1 MCDYRYQGRMAFIF
15 GLGLTISCFCPE
27 RFIILI
33 VAAIV
38 IILAIA
44 LMKC

>member
-1 MCDYRYQGRMAFIF
+1 MCGYRCQGRMAFIF

-27 RFIILI
+27 RFIILVVAII
-33 VAAIV
+33 VLV
-38 IILAIA
+38 LSIA